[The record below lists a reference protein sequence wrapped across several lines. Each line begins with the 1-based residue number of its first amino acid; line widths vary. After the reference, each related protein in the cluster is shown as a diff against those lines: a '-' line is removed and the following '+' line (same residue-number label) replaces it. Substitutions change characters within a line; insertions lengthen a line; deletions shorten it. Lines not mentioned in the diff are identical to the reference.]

1 MNFLANL
8 KLLWR
13 NRKFLKEV
21 SRTVDTIQEAHKM
34 GKLKSRKLWAAVI
47 GSALTALLAQLGVP
61 EHAVLAI
68 AGIVVAYISGQSFVD
83 AKK

>member
-34 GKLKSRKLWAAVI
+34 GKLKSRKLWAA
-47 GSALTALLAQLGVP
+47 LTALLAQLGVP

-68 AGIVVAYISGQSFVD
+68 DGIVVAYISGQSFVD